1 MTDSD
6 TDVFSEV
13 PPLKKLPLNPAAT
26 DQSSSTVQLS
36 LVFFLINL
44 ALKGAITNNLVIDI
58 IYCKKIEFANYL
70 KPKFLV
76 YQMKMNQITN

>member
-13 PPLKKLPLNPAAT
+13 PPLKKLPLNPTAT
-26 DQSSSTVQLS
+26 DQSSDCPAQF
-36 LVFFLINL
+36 VFFLINL

-76 YQMKMNQITN
+76 YQMKVNQITN